1 VIGAIASPFPHKDAA
16 GGATSA
22 SAGKVRGSG
31 GDTVRDGGVTGQA
44 VYQVKHGWNSITTVF
59 AVVFA
64 GFAAISLMAWSQSPL
79 GAVILA
85 GIPGGLGLLAMVDA
99 LRGNQA
105 LRVDSEGI
113 TLGSSPVRKAI
124 PGRIVPWSDI
134 EVIVLFDVPTGRSS
148 VGYLGIKRRQGLE
161 RLPGSPGDRTLRMFP
176 VIPGVPLAANPDIQ
190 ATSVAIG
197 SWYLN
202 KARLTQAIALN
213 ASQVPLW
220 DHRK

>member
-1 VIGAIASPFPHKDAA
+1 VG
-16 GGATSA
+16 
-22 SAGKVRGSG
+22 
-31 GDTVRDGGVTGQA
+31 DGGVTGQA
-44 VYQVKHGWNSITTVF
+44 VYQVEHGWNSITTVF

-64 GFAAISLMAWSQSPL
+64 GFAAISLMTWSQSPL
-79 GAVILA
+79 GAVILV

-99 LRGNQA
+99 LRGNLA

-134 EVIVLFDVPTGRSS
+134 EAIVLFDVPTGRSS

-176 VIPGVPLAANPDIQ
+176 VIPGVPL
-190 ATSVAIG
+190 
-197 SWYLN
+197 
-202 KARLTQAIALN
+202 RLTPTSKPRVWRSA
-213 ASQVPLW
+213 VGT
-220 DHRK
+220 